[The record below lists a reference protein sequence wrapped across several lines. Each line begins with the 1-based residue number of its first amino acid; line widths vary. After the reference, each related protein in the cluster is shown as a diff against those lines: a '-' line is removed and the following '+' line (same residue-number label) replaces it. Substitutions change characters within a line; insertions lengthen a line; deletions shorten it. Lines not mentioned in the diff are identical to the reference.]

1 MKSAAILTA
10 MAGSAAA
17 FAPTSSVRSSTS
29 LSEFAN
35 GLVGGEGPE
44 PMPFRGGEKTS
55 KNFDPAGFSEVS
67 LQCYIL
73 DLGYIIC
80 MICIICSIY
89 CILTWYHFISI
100 YFCILTESTRMD

>member
-1 MKSAAILTA
+1 MKSAIFAATLAATA
-10 MAGSAAA
+10 SA
-17 FAPTSSVRSSTS
+17 FAPSSSVRSSTS

-67 LQCYIL
+67 LQCYMLGSRTYMYDMYYLYIL
-73 DLGYIIC
+73 
-80 MICIICSIY
+80 
-89 CILTWYHFISI
+89 
-100 YFCILTESTRMD
+100 